1 MPELNQRQ
9 KDILMRVHAEGEV
22 GVDTLAGRFGVTAQQ
37 IRRDLAVLCDQ
48 GMAMR
53 THGGVRRPVSVA
65 NIEYDARRNLSMQAK
80 QAIAAAAAGLIEDN
94 TAVAIN
100 IGTTTEAV
108 ANALFNHD
116 NLMVLTNNLNILQLM
131 ARAPGKQLVLVGGTV
146 RAQDGAVV
154 GGAAVEFIERYK
166 VDYAV
171 IGASALDDDGAILDF
186 DSREVDVARAILRN
200 ARKKIL
206 VCDAGKFLRRAP
218 VRICG
223 IDEIDV
229 MVTDRQPPPQFV
241 AAAGAAGTRIVVA
254 ATKGSD

>member
-37 IRRDLAVLCDQ
+37 IRRDLAVLCGQ

-254 ATKGSD
+254 AATGSD